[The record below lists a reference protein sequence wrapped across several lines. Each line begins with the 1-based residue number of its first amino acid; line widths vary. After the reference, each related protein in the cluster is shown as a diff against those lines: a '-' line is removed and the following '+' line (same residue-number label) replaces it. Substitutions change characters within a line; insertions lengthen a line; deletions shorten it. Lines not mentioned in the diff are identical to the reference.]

1 MNIKKSIKIAL
12 VERDQNQE
20 WLAGQVGVSR
30 GAISLILS
38 RNSITTRLLG
48 KIAVALQYKVSELI
62 ALGESK

>member
-20 WLAGQVGVSR
+20 WLAVQVGVSR

-48 KIAVALQYKVSELI
+48 KIALALQYKVSELI
-62 ALGESK
+62 ALGEVK

>member
-12 VERDQNQE
+12 VEREQNQE

-30 GAISLILS
+30 GAISLVLS
-38 RNSITTRLLG
+38 RNSVTSQLLE
-48 KIAVALQYKVSELI
+48 KIAAALEYKVSELI